1 MTEHKEQTCK
11 TFCNAGD
18 PATVGA
24 VLEAQSQNQAEQ
36 QQQLP
41 LKPKRI
47 LLSSQQTGLKPGAV
61 KASPRILPAWV

>member
-1 MTEHKEQTCK
+1 MIKNC
-11 TFCNAGD
+11 AGD
-18 PATVGA
+18 AAATGA
-24 VLEAQSQNQAEQ
+24 VENAQSQNQAEVQ
-36 QQQLP
+36 QLLP